1 MLNHQSQSFQLTQML
16 GAGSKQIDPGRVD
29 RAVPQH
35 VCQFDDIMSNFIE
48 SDGKKMPQIVREYFG
63 VIHMSTGTEPLHGL
77 PYLMAGEAGSAF
89 GEKDLAGGDFLF
101 SGIFQQFAA

>member
-16 GAGSKQIDPGRVD
+16 GAGSQQIDPGRVD

-48 SDGKKMPQIVREYFG
+48 SDGKKDGKIKCNIKDIFTKK
-63 VIHMSTGTEPLHGL
+63 VI
-77 PYLMAGEAGSAF
+77 
-89 GEKDLAGGDFLF
+89 
-101 SGIFQQFAA
+101 